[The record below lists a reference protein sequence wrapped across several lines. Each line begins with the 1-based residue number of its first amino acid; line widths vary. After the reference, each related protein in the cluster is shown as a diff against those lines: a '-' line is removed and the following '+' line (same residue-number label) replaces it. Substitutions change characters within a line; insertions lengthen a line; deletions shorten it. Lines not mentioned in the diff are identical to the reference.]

1 MKVYNKIEHTIIDI
15 KNEHVNLILQ
25 TYPNIFELYNFATHG
40 ALPSN
45 SLKTSFD
52 VSNPNLTTNDIQFV
66 NCLDES
72 INISNGFSVKTG
84 NKVFVIVEIR
94 YKMSLGGADNGV
106 SFELLKK
113 NNGVLG
119 TINGGFA
126 NEVFEARTGSN
137 ALNSLPINTIT
148 ITCLDSEIVE
158 GSYGVLV
165 NVRADL
171 GSTVLVQSIK
181 RTLIE
186 IQG

>member
-1 MKVYNKIEHTIIDI
+1 MKVYNKITNKIVDI
-15 KNEHVNLILQ
+15 KNENVFLMLK
-25 TYPNIFELYNFATHG
+25 TYPNIYELYNFTTHG

-45 SLKTSFD
+45 SLKRSYD
-52 VSNPNLTTNDIQFV
+52 VSYPNFTTNDIQFV

-72 INISNGFSVKTG
+72 VNIQNGFSVKQG
-84 NKVFVIVEIR
+84 NKVLIIVEIR

-126 NEVFEARTGSN
+126 SEVFEARIGSN
-137 ALNSLPINTIT
+137 AVTSLPVNTIT
-148 ITCLDSEIVE
+148 ITCLDSDIIED
-158 GSYGVLV
+158 SDYGILV

-186 IQG
+186 I